1 MGCFYWHE
9 QIKTKDKGYI
19 MRSKTD
25 STRTIDHVIGA
36 QLRRLR
42 KIRGYTQDDVAKAL
56 SISYQQLHKYE
67 TGANSIAASRLYEL
81 AMFLSVKP
89 DDFFEGVEAGGD
101 APVEAN
107 DMQPMNVPSKEEQQ
121 LLRFLSAIPNH
132 KREAVIGLIRTV
144 GEE

>member
-1 MGCFYWHE
+1 
-9 QIKTKDKGYI
+9 

-25 STRTIDHVIGA
+25 ATRNIDHIIGA

-42 KIRGYTQDDVAKAL
+42 KIRGYTQDDVAQAL
-56 SISYQQLHKYE
+56 GISYQQLHKYE

-89 DDFFEGVEAGGD
+89 DDFFDGVD
-101 APVEAN
+101 AASEEIGIAEEQAASP
-107 DMQPMNVPSKEEQQ
+107 VPSKEEQQ

-132 KREAVIGLIRTV
+132 KRDAVIGLIRTV

>member
-1 MGCFYWHE
+1 MHWYITAY
-9 QIKTKDKGYI
+9 IKNKNIEGI

-42 KIRGYTQDDVAKAL
+42 KIRGYTQHDVAQAL
-56 SISYQQLHKYE
+56 GISYQQLHKYE

-81 AMFLSVKP
+81 AIFLSVKP
-89 DDFFEGVEAGGD
+89 DDFFEGVDASEEATESG
-101 APVEAN
+101 AAEMMAHMPT
-107 DMQPMNVPSKEEQQ
+107 KEEQQ
-121 LLRFLSAIPNH
+121 LLRFLSAIPHH
-132 KREAVIGLIRTV
+132 KRSAVIGLIRTV

>member
-1 MGCFYWHE
+1 
-9 QIKTKDKGYI
+9 
-19 MRSKTD
+19 MRSKTE
-25 STRTIDHVIGA
+25 STRNIDQIIGG

-42 KIRGYTQDDVAKAL
+42 KIRGYTQDDVASAL
-56 SISYQQLHKYE
+56 NISYQQLHKYE

-89 DDFFEGVEAGGD
+89 DDFFEGVEVSEEDTAAD
-101 APVEAN
+101 AAA
-107 DMQPMNVPSKEEQQ
+107 MQTHVPSKEEQQ

-132 KREAVIGLIRTV
+132 KRDAVIGLIRTV